1 MLKKLSLFSKN
12 RIKAFLSFAD
22 RDPVFGARMA
32 TLQKAHGFGPD
43 TEFYLEEPLA
53 GEARGIAA
61 RFYGTAYL
69 SASENA
75 DPLFALPYL
84 KRCPYWIA
92 LEGRDTLIAPLAK
105 ELGIA
110 RLESSWCMLHDGK
123 TFPDVSGFDIQKS
136 ENLPRFFE
144 ILSACHAGFRDN
156 TNYRLWF
163 GDYAARIGCGE
174 TELLFLYDGDTPVS
188 CATVNVRN
196 RKNAVIGSVS
206 TLPAYRGRGFGR
218 AVSAAALGRIREAN
232 LQAALQCSEDSLA
245 AFYEPLGFEKA
256 FRWMIAER

>member
-22 RDPVFGARMA
+22 RDPVFGARME

-110 RLESSWCMLHDGK
+110 RLETSWCMLHGFSRSFRPA
-123 TFPDVSGFDIQKS
+123 TRASGTTPTTACGSGIT
-136 ENLPRFFE
+136 PR
-144 ILSACHAGFRDN
+144 
-156 TNYRLWF
+156 
-163 GDYAARIGCGE
+163 
-174 TELLFLYDGDTPVS
+174 
-188 CATVNVRN
+188 
-196 RKNAVIGSVS
+196 GS
-206 TLPAYRGRGFGR
+206 
-218 AVSAAALGRIREAN
+218 
-232 LQAALQCSEDSLA
+232 D
-245 AFYEPLGFEKA
+245 
-256 FRWMIAER
+256 AERPSSFSFTTGIRRSPAPR

>member
-12 RIKAFLSFAD
+12 RIKAFLAFAD
-22 RDPVFGARMA
+22 RDPIFGARMA
-32 TLQKAHGFGPD
+32 TLEKAHGFGPD
-43 TEFYLEEPLA
+43 TEFYLEEPFS

-61 RFYGTAYL
+61 RFYGTVYL
-69 SASENA
+69 SAAEGT
-75 DPLFALPYL
+75 DPLFALSYL
-84 KRCPYWIA
+84 KGCPYWIA
-92 LEGRDTLIAPLAK
+92 LEGKDTLVGPVAK
-105 ELGIA
+105 ELGVP
-110 RLESSWCMLHDGK
+110 RLETSWCMLHDGA
-123 TFPDVSGFDIQKS
+123 TYPDTSGYDIRKS

-163 GDYAARIGCGE
+163 EDYAARIGCGE
-174 TELLFLYDGDTPVS
+174 TELLFLYEKDTPVA

-206 TLPAYRGRGFGR
+206 TLPAYRGRGRGR
-218 AVSAAALGRIREAN
+218 AVSAAALRRIHEAG
-232 LQAALQCSEDSLA
+232 LQAALQCSEDSLT